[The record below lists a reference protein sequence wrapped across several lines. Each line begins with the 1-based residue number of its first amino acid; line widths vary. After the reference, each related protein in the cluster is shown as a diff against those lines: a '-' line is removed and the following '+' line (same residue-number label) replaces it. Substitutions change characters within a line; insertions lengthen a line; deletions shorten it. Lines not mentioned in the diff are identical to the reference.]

1 MTVFL
6 AQTLFPFLL
15 VVGGVID
22 FLTYRIPNGLTIA
35 IAVAFFPMAFL
46 TGLPME
52 QVLWQCLASF
62 ILLAVGF
69 GLFATG
75 LFGGG
80 DAKLLAAA
88 GLWFSLPQLLH
99 FLIYTALAGG
109 GLAAFVAAWSMLHL
123 DQEIRGGTW
132 IKRWMNVKPNVPYG
146 VAFAIGGILAFPET
160 SWMRFH

>member
-6 AQTLFPFLL
+6 AQTFFPFLL

-35 IAVAFFPMAFL
+35 IAVAFSLWHSF

-62 ILLAVGF
+62 ILLAIGF

-88 GLWFSLPQLLH
+88 GLWFVCRSSCVPDL
-99 FLIYTALAGG
+99 YRLAGG
-109 GLAAFVAAWSMLHL
+109 GLAASVGGLERVHI
-123 DQEIRGGTW
+123 DQEIRGGT
-132 IKRWMNVKPNVPYG
+132 G
-146 VAFAIGGILAFPET
+146 SSAG
-160 SWMRFH
+160 